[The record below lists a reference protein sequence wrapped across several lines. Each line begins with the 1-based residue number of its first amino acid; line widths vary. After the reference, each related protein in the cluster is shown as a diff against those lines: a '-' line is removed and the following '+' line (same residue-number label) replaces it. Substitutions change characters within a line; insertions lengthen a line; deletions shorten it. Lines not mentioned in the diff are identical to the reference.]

1 MDMDKRWKQV
11 VTRDAA
17 ADGTFVYAVRTTG
30 VYCRPSCGA
39 RLARPENVE
48 FYSTTES
55 AQRAGFRAC
64 KRCKPDDL
72 AGAAERVAA
81 MCREIES
88 SESMPKWGAAQ
99 RKLFV
104 KVTGLTPR
112 GYAEAHRDGR
122 VREAL
127 RTSASVT
134 DAIYEAG
141 FESSGRFYEGSGARL
156 GMTPSEYR
164 EGGKGTEIQFATGQ
178 CSLGSVIV
186 GQTARGV
193 CFIAMGDDPL
203 DLRRELEVQFPKAQ
217 LIAGDAKFARTIDAV
232 VRAIEAPAKEWKL
245 PLDVQGT
252 VFQQHVWQALR
263 QIPPG
268 TTRTYTEVAKMLGM
282 PKAVRAVARACATNP
297 VAVAVPC
304 HRVIRGDGSLAG
316 YRWGVDRKQKL
327 LDRERQK

>member
-1 MDMDKRWKQV
+1 MDARWDKV
-11 VTRDAA
+11 VARDAA
-17 ADGTFVYAVRTTG
+17 SDGTFVYAVRTTG
-30 VYCRPSCGA
+30 VYCKPSCGA

-55 AQRAGFRAC
+55 ARRAGFRAC
-64 KRCKPDDL
+64 KRCKPDDVVNT
-72 AGAAERVAA
+72 AEQVAA

-88 SESMPKWGAAQ
+88 SESLPKWSAASK
-99 RKLFV
+99 REFE

-112 GYAEAHRDGR
+112 AYSEAHRDGR

-127 RTSASVT
+127 RSSASVT

-164 EGGKGTEIQFATGQ
+164 EGGKSTEIQFATAQ
-178 CSLGSVIV
+178 CSLGVVIV
-186 GQTARGV
+186 GQTGRGV
-193 CFIAMGDDPL
+193 CFIAMGDDHSA
-203 DLRRELEVQFPKAQ
+203 LRRQLAAQFPKAQ

-252 VFQQHVWQALR
+252 VFQQRVWQALR

-268 TTRTYTEVAKMLGM
+268 TTKTYTEIAEMLGM

-316 YRWGVDRKQKL
+316 YRWGLERKRKL
-327 LDRERQK
+327 LDRERQT

>member
-1 MDMDKRWKQV
+1 MDKRWEKV
-11 VTRDAA
+11 VARDAA

-55 AQRAGFRAC
+55 ARSAGFRAC
-64 KRCKPDDL
+64 KRCKPDDVVNT
-72 AGAAERVAA
+72 AEQVAA

-88 SESMPKWGAAQ
+88 LESLPKWSAASKREFQ
-99 RKLFV
+99 

-112 GYAEAHRDGR
+112 AYSEAHRDGR

-127 RTSASVT
+127 RSSASVT

-141 FESSGRFYEGSGARL
+141 FESSGRFYESSGARL

-164 EGGKGTEIQFATGQ
+164 EGGKSTEIQFATAQ
-178 CSLGSVIV
+178 CSLGGVIV

-193 CFIAMGDDPL
+193 CFIAMGDDHSAL
-203 DLRRELEVQFPKAQ
+203 QRQLVAQFPKAQ

-252 VFQQHVWQALR
+252 VFQQRVWQALR

-268 TTRTYTEVAKMLGM
+268 TTKTYTEIAEMLGM

-316 YRWGVDRKQKL
+316 YRWGLERKRKL
-327 LDRERQK
+327 LDRERQT